1 MAIVYVGI
9 GSNLGDRERN
19 CLRAIDLMEERSLK
33 VSRRSR
39 TYETEPW
46 GVKDQP
52 RFINMAVSVET
63 ALEPRKVLGLLKD
76 VEKLMG
82 RQETVRYGSRV
93 IDLDILLYDS
103 LVVKEPG
110 LEIPHPLMHERDFVL
125 VPLAEI
131 APEAVHP
138 VIGKTIRE
146 LRDKLK
152 HDC

>member
-19 CLRAIDLMEERSLK
+19 CLRAIELMEERSLK
-33 VSRRSR
+33 VNRRSR

-63 ALEPRKVLGLLKD
+63 ALDPRKLLGLLKD

-82 RQETVRYGSRV
+82 REETGRYGPRI

-110 LEIPHPLMHERDFVL
+110 LEIPHPLMHEREFVL
-125 VPLAEI
+125 VPLADI
-131 APEAVHP
+131 TPDTVHP
-138 VIGKTIRE
+138 VLKKTIRE
-146 LRDKLK
+146 LRNGLK
-152 HDC
+152 QKS

>member
-19 CLRAIDLMEERSLK
+19 CLRAIELMEERSLK
-33 VSRRSR
+33 VNRRSR
-39 TYETEPW
+39 MYETEPW

-63 ALEPRKVLGLLKD
+63 ALDPRKLLGLLKD

-82 RQETVRYGSRV
+82 REETGRYGPRI

-110 LEIPHPLMHERDFVL
+110 LEIPHPLMHEREFVL
-125 VPLAEI
+125 VPLADI
-131 APEAVHP
+131 TPDTVHP
-138 VIGKTIRE
+138 VLKKTIRE
-146 LRDKLK
+146 LRNGLK
-152 HDC
+152 QKS